1 MEANKI
7 LMQSLY
13 KDIILEFSKETDKG
27 LDESI
32 DLFYTSETYELISY
46 ITVLQYWNNDI
57 YQLNISFLEHYRR
70 FCLLHL
76 RNVNI
81 QAIF

>member
-1 MEANKI
+1 MEGNKI

-32 DLFYTSETYELISY
+32 DLFYTSETYELITWCFFTFRKICCRY
-46 ITVLQYWNNDI
+46 KFYE
-57 YQLNISFLEHYRR
+57 IS
-70 FCLLHL
+70 
-76 RNVNI
+76 
-81 QAIF
+81 QW